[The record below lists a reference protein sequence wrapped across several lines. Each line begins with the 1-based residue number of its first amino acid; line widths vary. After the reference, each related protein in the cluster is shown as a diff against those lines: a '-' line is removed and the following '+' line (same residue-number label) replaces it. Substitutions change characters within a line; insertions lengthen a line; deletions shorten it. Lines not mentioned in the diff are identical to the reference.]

1 MSIFKK
7 NKNVHMEEWK
17 KKVMELHNNAEFLF
31 YINDAYIRGEYG
43 QIVEG
48 VGAIGS
54 ADIKDT
60 FSIYSAQGEYI
71 CELHIN
77 DAYVSDNEVKVIE
90 AMDKKVSFY
99 PTKTNDRLMAGQ
111 LMVILKKNLLEEN
124 ADGRD
129 N

>member
-7 NKNVHMEEWK
+7 NKNVYIEEWK
-17 KKVMELHNNAEFLF
+17 KKVLKLHNDAEFLF

-54 ADIKDT
+54 ADITDT
-60 FSIYSAQGEYI
+60 FSIYSAQGEYV
-71 CELHIN
+71 CELHIR
-77 DAYVSDNEVKVIE
+77 DAYVGDNEVKVIE

-99 PTKTNDRLMAGQ
+99 PTETDDRLMAGQ
-111 LMVILKKNLLEEN
+111 LMIILEKNLLEEN

>member
-7 NKNVHMEEWK
+7 NKNVHMEERK